1 MEEIKLLNNAFK
13 IYNLN
18 DTPNLSKNVLDYIL
32 LRLIEN
38 RENFEKM
45 IEMLKVD
52 ISFKDILNAFNE
64 AYKENDFYKKK

>member
-45 IEMLKVD
+45 IEMLKED